1 MENQS
6 KQRNYHLVSD
16 KRHLNEY
23 INQRRIK
30 NPACTVQALPF
41 IPRQARSPFTPIE
54 SRPFSSGDSRFFRF
68 VESCYTYTYSP
79 NRGTGHKSLYLVV
92 VFPERWNSKEAHL
105 AALRRVLALH
115 VGWAVPRWAPSHNAT
130 AWPVYTG
137 IGRDP
142 GVSEVRP
149 HPALCPAHVTIVLV
163 VIRVN
168 VCPMNPSTTSC
179 LCW

>member
-1 MENQS
+1 MNESRDKLFKIHKELTFSHFVPSINCDIPSINYDIHTQTNNDKYS
-6 KQRNYHLVSD
+6 LEVIIDPVNRLHTCQVPWKTNRNRETTTLPD

-92 VFPERWNSKEAHL
+92 VFPER
-105 AALRRVLALH
+105 
-115 VGWAVPRWAPSHNAT
+115 
-130 AWPVYTG
+130 
-137 IGRDP
+137 
-142 GVSEVRP
+142 
-149 HPALCPAHVTIVLV
+149 
-163 VIRVN
+163 
-168 VCPMNPSTTSC
+168 
-179 LCW
+179 